1 LGIAAKQTGEAALD
15 SATGVSGLGAA
26 MSAIAGRVRT
36 AITALSGF
44 SKALIATGV
53 GAAVVALGVIL
64 AYWEDISEFIQKSVL
79 GMEDLTQGTNEY
91 LKQAEKANRVFERQL
106 SISEALGE
114 SEDELL
120 RKRRLNNLA
129 QQDQLEYA
137 LEIAKANEEKLIN
150 NGAETE
156 ELQAQFILIED
167 ISEKLAVLETQEELL
182 LITVNQRTAARQAE
196 VQAIIDAQ
204 NAARQAAIEAAEFE
218 PEGTSDAEN
227 KFKMEL
233 EAAEKFLADE
243 EKMFTDS
250 LSRID
255 AHGERLDKEKA
266 KRKEKDLLRAA
277 KNKEDVDNMI
287 AAQEEQNVT
296 DLFGLT
302 QTLAAENQQI
312 QGVLLIGEAIAN
324 TALAITKV
332 TAQTGVLA
340 PLVIPG
346 ILANG
351 AIQVA
356 TIAANMAVS
365 AKGGAGVSGGGDQF
379 APGTIEQRN
388 ASNFVNLTNDQPQSQ
403 VVLVTEDL
411 NTVQNRVQVT
421 EDRASI

>member
-1 LGIAAKQTGEAALD
+1 MAIKEEVIIKIYADTNQYEREVKGATRATDDLGDAIEEVEGKATLGTEAVGDLGIAAKQTGEAALD

-243 EKMFTDS
+243 EKKYLDAKKEIEESIKEMEGSIKTFETQRSQIVPGVDKLTLS
-250 LSRID
+250 KYEKILINKNGLAIVPVQGRSCGGCFMNVPAQVVNEIKMNDRIIYCEMCSRILYLTD
-255 AHGERLDKEKA
+255 
-266 KRKEKDLLRAA
+266 
-277 KNKEDVDNMI
+277 DN
-287 AAQEEQNVT
+287 A
-296 DLFGLT
+296 
-302 QTLAAENQQI
+302 
-312 QGVLLIGEAIAN
+312 
-324 TALAITKV
+324 
-332 TAQTGVLA
+332 
-340 PLVIPG
+340 
-346 ILANG
+346 
-351 AIQVA
+351 
-356 TIAANMAVS
+356 
-365 AKGGAGVSGGGDQF
+365 
-379 APGTIEQRN
+379 
-388 ASNFVNLTNDQPQSQ
+388 
-403 VVLVTEDL
+403 
-411 NTVQNRVQVT
+411 
-421 EDRASI
+421 